1 MTSLEDLGFSE
12 DRRSAMADA
21 EARIGRVT
29 IAHRGI
35 AHVLTADGEVS
46 AEMGGHLRV
55 TGAVVSGDWVAIE
68 GAPPS
73 VRVSQVLPRRTAISR
88 KVKGAAAVEQV
99 LAANVDVVL
108 LVCGMDGDYNPRRI
122 ERALVAT
129 WDVGAQPM
137 VVLTKA
143 DLCTN
148 EVIDARKAEVA
159 AIAASIPVLSVSA
172 RRGDGMDAVRAAVGP
187 GKTAVLL
194 GSSGAGK
201 STLVNAL
208 LGAERQDTG
217 EVRESDSR
225 GRHTTT
231 QRELLLL
238 PGGGLV
244 IDTPGLRELQ
254 LWDGAGLE
262 RVFDEMARL
271 ADACR
276 FGNCR
281 HESEPGCAVL
291 AAVAAGTLEESR
303 LASYRKLQAEVAHV
317 EVLRDARS
325 VMDEKR
331 KWRTIHKAARN
342 HRPRE

>member
-1 MTSLEDLGFSE
+1 MPSLQDLGFSE
-12 DRRSAMADA
+12 DRRAALKGPA
-21 EARIGRVT
+21 ARVGRVA

-35 AHVLTADGEVS
+35 AHVLTAEGEVA

-55 TGAVVSGDWVAIE
+55 TGAVVSGDWVTLE
-68 GAPPS
+68 GDPPS
-73 VRVSQVLPRRTAISR
+73 VRVLEVLPRRTAISR

-108 LVCGMDGDYNPRRI
+108 LVCGLDGDYNPRRI

-129 WDVGAQPM
+129 WDGGAQLM
-137 VVLTKA
+137 VVLTKT
-143 DLCTN
+143 DLCTS
-148 EVIDARKAEVA
+148 EVIDARKAEVT
-159 AIAASIPVLSVSA
+159 AIASSIPVLAVSA
-172 RRGDGMDAVRAAVGP
+172 RRGDGMDGVRAAVGP
-187 GKTAVLL
+187 GQTAVLL

-208 LGAERQDTG
+208 LGTERQDTG
-217 EVRESDSR
+217 AVREHDSR

-271 ADACR
+271 AEACR

-303 LASYRKLQAEVAHV
+303 LASYRKLQAEIAHV
-317 EVLRDARS
+317 ETLRDARS
-325 VMDEKR
+325 AMDEKK
-331 KWRTIHKAARN
+331 KWRTIHK
-342 HRPRE
+342 